1 MKKNILLIFVL
12 LSLSCIKRVENTK
25 DIVFEIENTK
35 IKPKDL
41 LTIKIVNKTREN
53 YFIILDTNRI
63 NDYMTLNYKINNSIH
78 LKPKLFSNK
87 DSIKLK
93 IEFSLYKLANEDTLS
108 LNCIQKERSYTLK
121 IMHSIKK
128 LNNIVIIRKNSVFK
142 FNIPFD
148 SSFSD
153 CSRKYSYSLKKGEK
167 YYLQFEYKMDKKL
180 INEIVDDIQMM
191 KLRKSGINPCFEKIS
206 SNIVEISPSWF
217 E

>member
-87 DSIKLK
+87 DTIKLK
-93 IEFSLYKLANEDTLS
+93 VEFSLYKLANVDTSS

-121 IMHSIKK
+121 IMKSIKK

-142 FNIPFD
+142 FKIPFD
-148 SSFSD
+148 SNFSD

-217 E
+217 K